1 MLQTY
6 ATEDQHAGFDDRE
19 QGLNLARLF
28 GILRKRIL
36 YLIVPFLLVL
46 LSGSTLTAIQRP
58 IYRAEGKILI
68 ESQEIPADLV
78 RPTVSSAASERI
90 QVIQQRIMTR
100 ENLLGIINKY
110 GLFPSQQK
118 WMSAS
123 QLLDLM
129 RERTEIKLIDATS
142 ATRRDN
148 TIAFTVGF
156 EYEVPDITMKVANE
170 YVTLILAEDAR
181 TRTNRA
187 AETTKFLAREVARLQ
202 GELGAGEAQIAAAK
216 QRKLDSERQQ
226 LQSGSAGS
234 LVGGNPLAQQLVALK
249 ADLLQKAAVY
259 SSEHPAVK
267 ALKQRIAA
275 LEKTIAETPAAA
287 DSASAAGADDIDKF
301 GVDALT
307 KQKETV
313 EKSLEDATKKLTAA
327 RLGESLER
335 DQQSERLEVIEQPT
349 MPQKPV
355 RPNRTKLLTLTL
367 IAAMMAGF
375 GGVFAIESIDR
386 TIRGSEELSG
396 IFDTHMVV
404 AIPYIATQKEEVR
417 KRNVKRLLV
426 GSFVIISL
434 AGFGVALYL
443 DLIPTDLSWVD
454 TSLFDRFRSLAK

>member
-6 ATEDQHAGFDDRE
+6 GTDDQQAGFDDQER
-19 QGLNLARLF
+19 GLNLARLF
-28 GILRKRIL
+28 GIVRKRIL
-36 YLIVPFLLVL
+36 YLILPFLLVL

-90 QVIQQRIMTR
+90 QVIEQRIMTR
-100 ENLLGIINKY
+100 ENLLGIVNKY

-129 RERTEIKLIDATS
+129 RERTEIKLIDANS
-142 ATRRDN
+142 ASRRDN
-148 TIAFTVGF
+148 TIAFTVSF
-156 EYEVPDITMKVANE
+156 EYEAPDITMKVANE

-187 AETTKFLAREVARLQ
+187 AETTKFLAREVARLD
-202 GELGAGEAQIAAAK
+202 GELGTSEAQIAAAK
-216 QRKLDSERQQ
+216 QRKLDSERRQ
-226 LQSGSAGS
+226 LQNGATTG
-234 LVGGNPLAQQLVALK
+234 VVGNPLAQQLVALK

-267 ALKQRIAA
+267 ALKQRIAT
-275 LEKTIAETPAAA
+275 LEKTIAETPA
-287 DSASAAGADDIDKF
+287 DSASPVGADDIDKF
-301 GVDALT
+301 GIDALE
-307 KQKETV
+307 KQRETV
-313 EKSLEDATKKLTAA
+313 EKSLDDATKKLTAA

-355 RPNRTKLLTLTL
+355 RPNRTKLLALTL
-367 IAAMMAGF
+367 IAAMMVGF

-386 TIRGSEELSG
+386 TIRGSEELLG
-396 IFDTHMVV
+396 IFDSHMVV
-404 AIPYIATQKEEVR
+404 AIPYIVTRQEEVR
-417 KRNVKRLLV
+417 SRKVKIWML
-426 GSFVIISL
+426 GSFVTILL
-434 AGFGVALYL
+434 AGFGAGLYL
-443 DLIPTDLSWVD
+443 DLIPADLSWVD
-454 TSLFDRFRSLAK
+454 TSLFERFRSLAK